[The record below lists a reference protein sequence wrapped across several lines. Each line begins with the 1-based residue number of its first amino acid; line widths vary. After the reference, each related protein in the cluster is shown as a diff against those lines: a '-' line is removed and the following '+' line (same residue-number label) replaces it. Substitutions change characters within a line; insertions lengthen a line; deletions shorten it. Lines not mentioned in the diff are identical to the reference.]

1 MYTIIIIACSYIDP
15 CVFYSKVYIAVH
27 LISTMLGVNLYTVKP
42 FKCNMQLK
50 KKGKCEHTV

>member
-27 LISTMLGVNLYTVKP
+27 LISTMLGVNLYTVK
-42 FKCNMQLK
+42 K
-50 KKGKCEHTV
+50 KENANIQFNHAAK